1 METKRGVDNGLST
14 VTSKRTGVGR
24 KQLNGE
30 INSISPNRTILIT
43 HFHYHARTLFVDLS
57 TNEAFLLSGHNF
69 LG

>member
-1 METKRGVDNGLST
+1 M
-14 VTSKRTGVGR
+14 GR

-30 INSISPNRTILIT
+30 INSISPNRTKLIT

-57 TNEAFLLSGHNF
+57 TDEAFLLSGHNF